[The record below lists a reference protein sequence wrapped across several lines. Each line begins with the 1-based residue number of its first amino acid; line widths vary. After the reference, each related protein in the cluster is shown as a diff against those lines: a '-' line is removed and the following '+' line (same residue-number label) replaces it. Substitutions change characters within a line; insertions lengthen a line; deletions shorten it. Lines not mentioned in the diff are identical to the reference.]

1 MRNLEKEKRL
11 AEIQAAIAMTMTIM
25 GVSSG
30 EITFAQAKRTFGGWF
45 IQAVERGWITP
56 CRYGEGNR
64 TWYSVP
70 DILAFKASQLEEA
83 EARIKN

>member
-1 MRNLEKEKRL
+1 MRDFGKEKKL
-11 AEIQAAIAMTMTIM
+11 AEIQAAVAMTLTIM

-30 EITFAQAKRTFGGWF
+30 ELTFAQAKRTFGAWF

-64 TWYSVP
+64 TWYSVQ
-70 DILAFKASQLEEA
+70 DILAFKAAQLEEA
-83 EARIKN
+83 EVKIKN